1 MPASDLV
8 RMRHILDAARQA
20 LTFVQGWSRSDLDAD
35 HMLSLALVRL
45 LEIISEVKTVTLR
58 DLRYRFLEVEARRQ
72 RSEEVEIRQRPAR
85 PVFFAG
91 AAGCGQVYSNWL
103 R

>member
-45 LEIISEVKTVTLR
+45 LEIISEAARGASATFR
-58 DLRYRFLEVEARRQ
+58 EAHKEQ
-72 RSEEVEIRQRPAR
+72 TCCPRSAVLSS
-85 PVFFAG
+85 F
-91 AAGCGQVYSNWL
+91 
-103 R
+103 